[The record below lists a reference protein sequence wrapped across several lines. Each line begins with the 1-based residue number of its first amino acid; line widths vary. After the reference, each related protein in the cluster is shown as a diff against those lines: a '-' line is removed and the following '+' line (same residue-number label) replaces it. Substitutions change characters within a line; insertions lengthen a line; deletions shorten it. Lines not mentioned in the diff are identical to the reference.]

1 MLPDFIE
8 TKNILKDHLRNLLIK
23 RTSHHGV
30 FPDNIRN
37 IPLYECISYD
47 QTRFDGS
54 QETKKLEKLQG
65 RIVLTKESLNEK
77 GFVAVLEAYEKAA
90 KEIAY
95 EQQAF
100 FFRRFDEIIKNSG
113 QEFDAKGKPF
123 TPELLLE
130 ILEKNDLDF
139 DENGDP
145 IFPTIFTGK
154 NLFEQVKKW
163 QDSKEY
169 KKKLDEL
176 IERKYSEWRYHESNR
191 KLVN

>member
-8 TKNILKDHLRNLLIK
+8 TKKILKDRLRKFLIE
-23 RTSHHGV
+23 RTSRHGV
-30 FPDNIRN
+30 FPDNVRN

-65 RIVLTKESLNEK
+65 KIVLTKESLNEK
-77 GFVAVLEAYEKAA
+77 GFIAVLEAYEKAS
-90 KEIAY
+90 KEIAD

-113 QEFDAKGKPF
+113 QEVDAKGKPF

-130 ILEKNDLDF
+130 TLEKMYLDF
-139 DENGDP
+139 DENGEP
-145 IFPTIFTGK
+145 IFPTFFTGK
-154 NLFEQVKKW
+154 NLFERAKKW

-169 KKKLDEL
+169 KIKLDEL

-191 KLVN
+191 RLVN